1 MPLLPSETA
10 TFLRRVTDSLRF
22 GQSVGGRASVTL
34 ASTVAGGIV
43 TVTAARPGAHANAW
57 TIAVTEPAGTTPLT
71 VTRSGNAIT
80 VALGVTAGSAT
91 ATANTMTKIAAAIN
105 VALPDCDAR
114 VTTAS
119 ANEVTNPIAAATFSG
134 GSDSANGEA
143 APSGGGYLRAQDLA
157 AFFKILQDACGKASV
172 TATGGST
179 TTAVVASIPN
189 AGQYVGAKV
198 TFAAATTTAALR
210 DQVAYVASHNATTF
224 TFSSTLPA
232 ACANTDTFAI
242 ELQLV
247 TPEIAALYQDA
258 SKTYGDAPSG
268 NVYGETRQALDAI
281 AKLIEQMGGGA
292 AVPTRLLTRAGVVT
306 AADSTDTLI
315 ESVDAMRVDEFK
327 GRDIL
332 IASQV
337 RRIVGNTDTTIRLAK
352 ALTSAPAGGVSFQIV
367 EATLDYRPGVSNL
380 ANTHP
385 GGGHPNNAWTA
396 YLLEQAQAAVEALIL
411 PA

>member
-1 MPLLPSETA
+1 
-10 TFLRRVTDSLRF
+10 
-22 GQSVGGRASVTL
+22 
-34 ASTVAGGIV
+34 
-43 TVTAARPGAHANAW
+43 
-57 TIAVTEPAGTTPLT
+57 
-71 VTRSGNAIT
+71 
-80 VALGVTAGSAT
+80 
-91 ATANTMTKIAAAIN
+91 
-105 VALPDCDAR
+105 
-114 VTTAS
+114 
-119 ANEVTNPIAAATFSG
+119 
-134 GSDSANGEA
+134 
-143 APSGGGYLRAQDLA
+143 
-157 AFFKILQDACGKASV
+157 
-172 TATGGST
+172 
-179 TTAVVASIPN
+179 VASIPN

-268 NVYGETRQALDAI
+268 NVYGETRQSLDAI

-292 AVPTRLLTRAGVVT
+292 TVPTRLLTRAGVVT
-306 AADSTDTLI
+306 AANSTDTLI